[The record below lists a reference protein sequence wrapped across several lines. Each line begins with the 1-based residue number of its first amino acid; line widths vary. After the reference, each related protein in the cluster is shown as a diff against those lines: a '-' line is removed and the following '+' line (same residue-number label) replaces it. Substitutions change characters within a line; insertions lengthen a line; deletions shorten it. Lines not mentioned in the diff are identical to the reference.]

1 MCLELT
7 KTNLNNKK
15 QVENPLIFDKVM
27 VVSNSVKIADIWKI
41 WQNGTMIAK
50 ILIFNHFYF
59 YIYQVIYTIL

>member
-1 MCLELT
+1 VCLELT